1 MKYLLNKAGI
11 QAETVPC
18 RIWDRNDNRTEF
30 ISIDVANHSI
40 IRFKMAEGWFYSD
53 PTFDACEPDRYKGEY
68 LFKTKKEMA
77 MLHGLDETQ
86 TNIDSPDIRL
96 EKYSE
101 RNIAKIIKNI
111 RVKTKNHSKNTSEY
125 KEQPEKKTRLDEN
138 SESFRRRM
146 RFEVPQWVQEE
157 IVKKHQQ
164 IEQELN
170 QEISENTEHRKI
182 DDVEHG
188 AR

>member
-18 RIWDRNDNRTEF
+18 RIWDRSDNRTEF
-30 ISIDVANHSI
+30 ISGNLANHSI
-40 IRFKMAEGWFYSD
+40 IRFKISEGWFYSD

-86 TNIDSPDIRL
+86 ANIDSPDVRP
-96 EKYSE
+96 EKYSKQ
-101 RNIAKIIKNI
+101 NIAKIIKNI
-111 RVKTKNHSKNTSEY
+111 RVKTKSRSRNTSEY
-125 KEQPEKKTRLDEN
+125 KEHPETKTRLDEN
-138 SESFRRRM
+138 PENFKRRM
-146 RFEVPQWVQEE
+146 RFEIPQEIQEE
-157 IVKKHQQ
+157 IAKKHQQ

-170 QEISENTEHRKI
+170 QEISENPEHRKI
-182 DDVEHG
+182 DDVEHDV
-188 AR
+188 R